1 MTKNISNLATLGLST
16 GRMAGRKVKLCKEKG
31 CQNAASTVGYCRIH
45 YLKNWKTLKA
55 KEKQK
60 AVQTLNKY
68 IDHVMRK
75 NPEGYMEEIRDDL
88 KNQDVMN
95 QKVDKFFDGDGFHD
109 VLDEVGS
116 DDVERIIDGI
126 KIDDSF

>member
-16 GRMAGRKVKLCKEKG
+16 ERMASRKVKLCKEKG
-31 CQNAASTVGYCRIH
+31 CQNAASTVGFCRIH

-68 IDHVMRK
+68 IDHVMKK
-75 NPEGYMEEIRDDL
+75 NPQGYMEEIRDDL

-95 QKVDKFFDGDGFHD
+95 QKVDKFFDDDGFHD
-109 VLDEVGS
+109 VLDEVGG

>member
-1 MTKNISNLATLGLST
+1 MTKNISNLSTLGHSPE
-16 GRMAGRKVKLCKEKG
+16 RMASRKVKLCKEKA
-31 CQNAASTVGYCRIH
+31 CQNTASTVGYCRIH

-68 IDHVMRK
+68 IDHVMKR

-95 QKVDKFFDGDGFHD
+95 KKVDHFFDDDGFHD
-109 VLDEVGS
+109 VLDEVGA

>member
-1 MTKNISNLATLGLST
+1 MTKNISNLATLGFSSE
-16 GRMAGRKVKLCKEKG
+16 RMAGRKVKLCKEKG
-31 CQNAASTVGYCRIH
+31 CQNTATTVGYCRIH

-60 AVQTLNKY
+60 AVHTLNKY
-68 IDHVMRK
+68 IDHVMKK

-95 QKVDKFFDGDGFHD
+95 KKVDQFFEDDGFHE
-109 VLDEVGS
+109 VLDEVNN